1 MVGETDANDA
11 AKVKRSPHSFFWA
24 FLAVVVVAV
33 LGASLA
39 ADEEPAWALRSGWV
53 YRAEVGLALA
63 GAVYV
68 LLVAGWLAWSGR
80 TFRRIELPGGPAI
93 EAPPLDQAASGVDEV
108 AKEFDDYRVKNDEL
122 VKRLGSALDKLNER
136 VERLEGR

>member
-1 MVGETDANDA
+1 MVGGTDANDNR
-11 AKVKRSPHSFFWA
+11 KGKRSPHSFFWA

-39 ADEEPAWALRSGWV
+39 ADDEPVWALRSGWV

-63 GAVYV
+63 AAVY
-68 LLVAGWLAWSGR
+68 LLVVAGWLAWNGR
-80 TFRRIELPGGPAI
+80 TFRRIELPGGSAI
-93 EAPPLDQAASGVDEV
+93 EAPPLDQAASGVDDV
-108 AKEFDDYRVKNDEL
+108 ASEFDDYRKKNDEL
-122 VKRLGSALDKLNER
+122 VRRLDSALDKLNER

>member
-1 MVGETDANDA
+1 VADEDAHND
-11 AKVKRSPHSFFWA
+11 AKVKRSPHPFFWA
-24 FLAVVVVAV
+24 FLTVVVAGV

-39 ADEEPAWALRSGWV
+39 ADDEPVWALHSAWV

-63 GAVYV
+63 AAVYV
-68 LLVAGWLAWSGR
+68 LVIAGWLAWSGR
-80 TFRRIELPGGPAI
+80 TFRRLELPGGTAF
-93 EAPPLDQAASGVDEV
+93 EAPPLDQAANGVDEV
-108 AKEFDDYRVKNDEL
+108 AREFDDYRAQNDEL